1 MMKLLRIP
9 FTLITAVFLCGMP
22 ASAHHAVQAQFDV
35 NSIDTFT
42 GMMTKVEF
50 INPHPYFYLDVEGDD
65 GQITNWEIESVA
77 LNALRRMGLVKELRV
92 GLEYTVEYHPARN
105 GESQGLMMAI
115 TLPGGNRL
123 LMRNAE

>member
-9 FTLITAVFLCGMP
+9 FTLITTVFLCGMP
-22 ASAHHAVQAQFDV
+22 ASAHHAVQAQFDGT
-35 NSIDTFT
+35 SIDTFT

>member
-1 MMKLLRIP
+1 MIKLLKTP
-9 FTLITAVFLCGMP
+9 LCMAVTLFFCGVP

-35 NSIDTFT
+35 NNIHTFT
-42 GMMTKVEF
+42 GLMTKVEF
-50 INPHPYFYLDVEGDD
+50 INPHPYFYLDVEGPD
-65 GQITNWEIESVA
+65 GEVVNWEIESVA
-77 LNALRRMGLVKELRV
+77 LNALRRMGLVKELRA

-115 TLPGGNRL
+115 TLPTGNRL

>member
-9 FTLITAVFLCGMP
+9 FTLITTVFLCGMP

>member
-1 MMKLLRIP
+1 MMKLLKIP
-9 FTLITAVFLCGMP
+9 FTLITTVFLCGMP